1 MKNISIPVGEFWIQ
15 TQVELDLVSSIIWL
29 ELRRFSREHGLNQG
43 VLVSYAPIVVS
54 GGKPRG
60 EMRSG
65 KEEVED
71 LKRRIAD
78 LALPQMLT
86 VDFTDHVVILRDH
99 THTQLGEEGVQ
110 GSSPK
115 GPFPE
120 LPQIFA
126 LCVDRAV
133 IQRKGSAEVEG
144 SPVLTFPLRH
154 DVL

>member
-1 MKNISIPVGEFWIQ
+1 M
-15 TQVELDLVSSIIWL
+15 
-29 ELRRFSREHGLNQG
+29 
-43 VLVSYAPIVVS
+43 VVS
-54 GGKPRG
+54 GNKLRG
-60 EMRSG
+60 EMRVG
-65 KEEVED
+65 KKEVED

-78 LALPQMLT
+78 LALPQMLP
-86 VDFTDHVVILRDH
+86 VDFTDHMVFLQDH
-99 THTQLGEEGVQ
+99 AHTQLGEEGVQ

-144 SPVLTFPLRH
+144 SPVFTFPLRH